1 MQRSNEDDDRRTGE
15 VSPKKLGL
23 LVRAR
28 TRAKREY
35 SLSLSV
41 DTSHYA
47 VAALGQ
53 SPYIPWATVFSS
65 CRGSAAL
72 GVVDRHLRMEISVRG
87 IPSWCWRNTAST

>member
-53 SPYIPWATVFSS
+53 SPYIAVSNGVFVVQRKCGTWS
-65 CRGSAAL
+65 C
-72 GVVDRHLRMEISVRG
+72 
-87 IPSWCWRNTAST
+87 